1 MATKRILIIV
11 MNSRTR
17 GRMGEQHNSIL
28 NESGERGG
36 CMYDGVDQI
45 TAFKTVDGIKT
56 TEMLIEDAEVL
67 VKQ

>member
-1 MATKRILIIV
+1 MAAKRILIIV
-11 MNSRTR
+11 MNSRTH

-28 NESGERGG
+28 NESRERGG

-56 TEMLIEDAEVL
+56 TKMSIEDAEVL